1 MRDFERGKFK
11 KTFQILESM
20 KYGKWSLDGCR
31 VDLNKHNGTPSNVRE
46 TNQYK
51 QLMALTLFTTQR
63 NNLETLTRARTSCS
77 VSRDVTSLAALWRRA
92 CPREP
97 RQRAPAEHNREHR
110 RVRAQH
116 VTSLLD
122 TPMIMSTTLLNDRTL
137 ASSDIYANMANGP
150 WYATSA
156 AGQRTA
162 DSGQNGNL
170 PTLRLCDDASSFAIS
185 QRVASPL
192 THSHLVPNC

>member
-1 MRDFERGKFK
+1 M
-11 KTFQILESM
+11 
-20 KYGKWSLDGCR
+20 YGPVAPCR
-31 VDLNKHNGTPSNVRE
+31 VTSPLPQLCQHLISSHTFKIFPSIFDSSTVSCDRGRHRN
-46 TNQYK
+46 
-51 QLMALTLFTTQR
+51 LTQTQR
-63 NNLETLTRARTSCS
+63 SKNS
-77 VSRDVTSLAALWRRA
+77 
-92 CPREP
+92 
-97 RQRAPAEHNREHR
+97 R

-116 VTSLLD
+116 VTSLQD

-137 ASSDIYANMANGP
+137 ESSDIIYDTYANMANGP
-150 WYATSA
+150 WYATSET
-156 AGQRTA
+156 GQRTA